1 MPKCGSQI
9 ILCEVPIRYDTYSGC
24 SHGCNYCFAYRKGNI
39 EKIGIGESYNEL
51 KKFIEGDRTGGD
63 VNWCDWQIPIHWGGM
78 SDPFQPLEREK
89 GLSLKVLKLFRETQY
104 PFIVSTKNKLIAEG
118 EYFDEIT
125 KCNCVVQFSA
135 ISPKYDKIE
144 TGASTFAE
152 RIEAARKIAAEGI
165 RVNIRM
171 QPYTTQVL
179 GDVLDEI
186 PMLAEIGV
194 HGIILEGIKY
204 FKKQPGFIQIGG
216 DYCYPIERLKRDFE
230 KIRDKAHEHG
240 LKFYSGE
247 NRLRQMGDDTCCCG
261 VEGMGWKTNKANL
274 LNALIGNK
282 IEYTE
287 AMKKPGT
294 AIPYRNGLMQDTISG
309 HVIQNMSY
317 EEVTNITLK
326 DKKLIKQ
333 IIGEQL

>member
-24 SHGCNYCFAYRKGNI
+24 SHGCKYCFAYRKGNI

-51 KKFIEGDRTGGD
+51 KKFIEGDRTAGD
-63 VNWCDWQIPIHWGGM
+63 VNWCDWKIPIHWGGM
-78 SDPFQPLEREK
+78 SDPFQPLEKEK

-179 GDVLDEI
+179 GDVLEEI

-204 FKKQPGFIQIGG
+204 FKKQPGFIRIGG
-216 DYCYPIERLKRDFE
+216 DYCYPVERLRRDFT
-230 KIRDKAHEHG
+230 KIREKAHQYG

-274 LNALIGNK
+274 LNAIIGNK
-282 IEYTE
+282 IEFTE

-294 AIPYRNGLMQDTISG
+294 AKAFVSVIMQDTISNN
-309 HVIQNMSY
+309 VLNEMSY
-317 EEVTNITLK
+317 AEVTELTLK
-326 DKKLIKQ
+326 DKRMIKTM
-333 IIGEQL
+333 IGEQL

>member
-24 SHGCNYCFAYRKGNI
+24 SHGCKYCFACRKGNI
-39 EKIGIGESYNEL
+39 EKIGIGESYNVL

-63 VNWCDWQIPIHWGGM
+63 VNWCDWDIPIHWGGM
-78 SDPFQPLEREK
+78 SDPFQPIEREK

-118 EYFDEIT
+118 EYFEEII

-135 ISPKYDKIE
+135 ISPKYDKLE
-144 TGASTFAE
+144 LGASTFKE
-152 RIEAARKIAAEGI
+152 RMEAAKKIAKEGI

-179 GDVLDEI
+179 EDVLEEI
-186 PMLAEIGV
+186 PMLADIGV
-194 HGIILEGIKY
+194 YGIILEGIKY
-204 FKKQPGFIQIGG
+204 FKKQPGFIRIGG
-216 DYCYPIERLKRDFE
+216 DYCYPTERLRRDFE
-230 KIRDKAHEHG
+230 LIKKKAHEYG

-261 VEGMGWKTNKANL
+261 VDGMGWKTNKANL
-274 LNALIGNK
+274 LNAIIGNEL
-282 IEYTE
+282 EYTE
-287 AMKKPGT
+287 AMKKKGT
-294 AIPYRNGLMQDTISG
+294 AMAYRSGLMQDTISG
-309 HVIQNMSY
+309 YVIKEMSY
-317 EEVTNITLK
+317 EEVTDITLK